1 MEWII
6 PHRLLG
12 LLVMKKMWK
21 RRRRCLSPALPQRAN
36 LASPEGRPRPLSSG
50 WEPSRGKWNR
60 KWCFK
65 NLGRGSSNVSLPS
78 CWQSFH
84 DTLFGCLQV
93 RWSLNFSTFTAVF
106 FHFLIEYSHLLFLSG
121 LHEPVFAFYRTQV
134 RSLSTPVTHSL
145 THSLTK

>member
-65 NLGRGSSNVSLPS
+65 NLGRGGSNVSLPS

-93 RWSLNFSTFTAVF
+93 RWSLNFSTFVTVSSM
-106 FHFLIEYSHLLFLSG
+106 FHFRYFHILFI
-121 LHEPVFAFYRTQV
+121 FIFYYFHISF
-134 RSLSTPVTHSL
+134 SLSHFIISFSIFHSIFL
-145 THSLTK
+145 FVIP